1 MTTTLTLGSLFDG
14 SGGFPLAAKHS
25 GIWPVWASE
34 VEPFPI
40 LVTSRRLP
48 HMTHI
53 GDVTAVD
60 GAEVEPVNIISFGSP
75 CQDLSIAGRRAG
87 LDGSRSNLF
96 FHAIRIIK
104 EMRQATDAQY
114 PRFAIWENVPGA
126 FSSNKGDD
134 FHDVLKHFIA
144 ICDQSAADELPRP
157 NRWERA
163 GAIVGEG
170 FSLAWRVLDAQ
181 YFGVPQ
187 RRRRIFLV
195 ADFGS
200 RRAPEILFDPH
211 QLSDA
216 PDEGTEISATAST
229 DSGTSIEGAGRAYA
243 LRMRQGKPGGGKGPL
258 VQTELSGTLA
268 TGNDQTLFEPVPF
281 GFNAI
286 RPKWGR
292 VGKFGYTMDVAK
304 TLDTKGMIPDGAQGG
319 IAIVDHDART
329 HVVRRLTPIEC
340 ARLQGFP
347 DVWAENLAITDPT
360 DEQLEFWQSVHDR
373 WADISGLKTRKSQ
386 KQIRAWLANPMSK
399 TAVFKL
405 WGNGVA
411 FPVVQHVLNGIRQ
424 LVESESV
431 KSR

>member
-40 LVTSRRLP
+40 LVTSRRLS

-87 LDGSRSNLF
+87 LDDSRSNLF

-104 EMRQATDAQY
+104 EMRQATGGQY

-126 FSSNKGDD
+126 FSSNKGND

-181 YFGVPQ
+181 FFGVPQ

-195 ADFGS
+195 CDFGS

-211 QLSDA
+211 QLPHPPRESEEVQQTT
-216 PDEGTEISATAST
+216 PATLGESL
-229 DSGTSIEGAGRAYA
+229 DPAGRAYA
-243 LRMRQGKPGGGKGPL
+243 LRMRYGKPGGGKGPL
-258 VQTELSGTLA
+258 IQTELSGTLA
-268 TGNDQTLFEPVPF
+268 TGNDQTVFQPVAY

-292 VGKFGYTMDVAK
+292 VGKYGYPLDVAK
-304 TLDTKGMIPDGAQGG
+304 TLDTKGTCPDGAQGG
-319 IAIVDHDART
+319 IAVVDESEQT
-329 HVVRRLTPIEC
+329 HVVRRLTPVEC

-347 DVWAENLAITDPT
+347 DEWAENLSITNPT
-360 DEQLEFWQSVHDR
+360 PEQVKFWQQVHDT
-373 WADISGLKTRKSQ
+373 WGLICGRKMRKTE
-386 KQIRAWLANPMSK
+386 KQIRAWLADPFSK

-411 FPVVQHVLNGIRQ
+411 LPVVEHVLTGIREVTEREQ
-424 LVESESV
+424 TKL
-431 KSR
+431 